1 MMLQIELWGA
11 IANPAE
17 TDRLGLSYQ
26 GSISSYNSSSGS
38 TPFSVMP
45 KNEWVHLTFTF
56 DGSYA
61 TVYVNGVDE
70 VGPKTF
76 SIGPDGDVPVFIG
89 TSNYTG
95 GKTFHGSFDEIRIYD
110 RPLSEQEV
118 QTVMA
123 GGEIQSGAAALPKP
137 GNRSVEVSQDA
148 EFSWMAGDSADTH
161 DVYLGTVF
169 DDVNDAGRDNDP
181 NSVLVSRNQTE
192 TTYKPPGL
200 LEFGQTYYWRVNEF
214 NDLNPNSPWKG
225 NVWSF
230 EVVNY
235 FIVDDFEDY
244 NDFPPD
250 DIFSTW
256 KDGYGID
263 ENGAL
268 VGYDAPD
275 IDAGEHFVETSIV
288 HGGNQSMPYF
298 YNNIG
303 PATYSQ
309 AQYAFSLGQDWTR
322 EGVGIL
328 SIWFKGHPAYVG
340 GFVEAPVGTFTV
352 TGSGVDIW
360 DTTDQFHFAFKEV
373 NGAAKIIARIDSIG
387 HTDPWA
393 KAGVMIRD
401 TLEADSRYAAVLV
414 TPENGVRFQ
423 YRKTA
428 GTITNRQFA
437 EGVNT
442 PQWVRLERTSGGL
455 IRGYY
460 SADGT
465 TWERFSL
472 QQVVMTMPVYI
483 GLAVT
488 SHNVELTC
496 EGKFSNVS
504 FPDTDVDEQWTD
516 QDVGMLSNE
525 PEPMYVTVGDSS
537 GTAATVYYDDPNASL
552 ISDWTQWNIP
562 LTDFSDQ
569 GVVLTDVG
577 KLAIGFGSSVDPQ
590 PGGSGLAYFDDI
602 RLYLPREAAE

>member
-200 LEFGQTYYWRVNEF
+200 LEFGQTYYWRVDEF

-340 GFVEAPVGTFTV
+340 GFVEAPAGTFTV

-387 HTDPWA
+387 QTDPWA

-414 TPENGVRFQ
+414 TPENGVRF
-423 YRKTA
+423 
-428 GTITNRQFA
+428 
-437 EGVNT
+437 
-442 PQWVRLERTSGGL
+442 
-455 IRGYY
+455 
-460 SADGT
+460 
-465 TWERFSL
+465 
-472 QQVVMTMPVYI
+472 
-483 GLAVT
+483 
-488 SHNVELTC
+488 
-496 EGKFSNVS
+496 
-504 FPDTDVDEQWTD
+504 
-516 QDVGMLSNE
+516 
-525 PEPMYVTVGDSS
+525 
-537 GTAATVYYDDPNASL
+537 
-552 ISDWTQWNIP
+552 
-562 LTDFSDQ
+562 
-569 GVVLTDVG
+569 
-577 KLAIGFGSSVDPQ
+577 
-590 PGGSGLAYFDDI
+590 
-602 RLYLPREAAE
+602 